1 MQPLKIFRHPKGIM
15 REKVILQNLKA
26 GSREALGLLWQD
38 HSSHVLNLAF
48 RMMKDRDLAE
58 DILMDVFVQVPKAV
72 QSFRGESAV
81 STWLYKLTVNA
92 CLMKLRAL
100 KRHRE
105 LEEEHLELIV
115 EEALGKGGEKSHDEP
130 GKVTANVNL
139 ENSPVNANAIVLH
152 DASEYDPELL
162 ALGLNELPAESRSM
176 LWLKDAEDL
185 EVKDLMEIFKMPEG
199 TIKARLSRA
208 RNFIRNYLKE
218 RKIYA

>member
-1 MQPLKIFRHPKGIM
+1 M

-38 HSSHVLNLAF
+38 HSAHVLNLAF

-72 QSFRGESAV
+72 QSFREDSAV
-81 STWLYKLTVNA
+81 STWLYRLTVNA

-105 LEEEHLELIV
+105 LEEEHLEIIV
-115 EEALGKGGEKSHDEP
+115 EEALGKSGEKSSSEP
-130 GKVTANVNL
+130 GNVTAKVNL
-139 ENSPVNANAIVLH
+139 EGSPVNTNAIVLH
-152 DASEYDPELL
+152 NAAEYDPELL